1 MKDLKLTV
9 TALRAMSGVA
19 VSQNIDTVSLP
30 ASLIEDVADQ
40 METLISIIEENE
52 LETDR
57 YKDYL
62 LETKERAK
70 IEKEKPINA
79 HGGVPRGG

>member
-19 VSQNIDTVSLP
+19 MSQKIDSVSLP
-30 ASLIEDVADQ
+30 ASLIEDVANQ

-57 YKDYL
+57 YMDYL

-70 IEKEKPINA
+70 AQREKAISA

>member
-1 MKDLKLTV
+1 MY
-9 TALRAMSGVA
+9 SVA
-19 VSQNIDTVSLP
+19 ASEKIDSVSLP
-30 ASLIEDVADQ
+30 ASLIENIADQ

-57 YKDYL
+57 YMDYS

-70 IEKEKPINA
+70 IEREKPINA
-79 HGGVPRGG
+79 HGGMPRGG